1 MMVIFIALIVVVG
14 VAYLP
19 MRVAARPREKK
30 RKPMDPLDGAMSAD
44 LLQAALKAGAS
55 IPGALIALD
64 MALGEEEESSG
75 LQVAGRLLMMGA
87 TWDEAWNGVPARFD
101 VLKDAL
107 QPAWEDGAAPLPLLE
122 RGAQMLRQGRE
133 RHARE
138 AAAKLG
144 SQLVPPLGLCFLP
157 AFVLLGIVPVIAAA
171 GLAIFW

>member
-1 MMVIFIALIVVVG
+1 MVIFIALIVVVG

-107 QPAWEDGAAPLPLLE
+107 QPAWEDGAHPCRFWSAVRRCCGRGGNVTRARLPLSW
-122 RGAQMLRQGRE
+122 GRSWFC
-133 RHARE
+133 R
-138 AAAKLG
+138 
-144 SQLVPPLGLCFLP
+144 
-157 AFVLLGIVPVIAAA
+157 
-171 GLAIFW
+171 